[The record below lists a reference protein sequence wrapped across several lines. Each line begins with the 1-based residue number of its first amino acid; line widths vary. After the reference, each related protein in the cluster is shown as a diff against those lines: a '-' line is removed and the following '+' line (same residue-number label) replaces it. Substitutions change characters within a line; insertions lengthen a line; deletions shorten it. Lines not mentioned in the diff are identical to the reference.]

1 MELEIIHLDMD
12 AFYAAIEQRDNPEL
26 KGKPVI
32 IGGTSNRGVVST
44 ASYEARKYGIH
55 SAMPA
60 MKARKLCPHGVYLKP
75 NHQKYKAVSKKLR
88 QIFLEYTD
96 LVEPLALDESFLN
109 VANHQ
114 LNSIQIARQIK
125 RRIQRELDLTAS
137 VGVSYN
143 KFLAKLASDYK
154 KPDGFMII
162 SPANVEEIIHPLEV
176 NQLWGVGPKTEQKLN
191 QMGLKRIKDVAESEL
206 FELVDKL
213 GARGYQLY
221 KLANGEDNREVS
233 PPKRPKSIGKERTF
247 KQDSKNRKII
257 KAKLERLA
265 SKVAKNLAD
274 KDLACQTVTIKLKY
288 ADFNQISRSQT
299 FNYNLTGEEIYHAG
313 LEIFEKIELEKKLRL
328 IGISV
333 SNLKD
338 KYYRQLKLFNEEKG

>member
-12 AFYAAIEQRDNPEL
+12 AFYAAIEQRDNPKL
-26 KGKPVI
+26 RGKPVI

-88 QIFLEYTD
+88 QIFLDYTD
-96 LVEPLALDESFLN
+96 LVEPLALDESYLDVSDN
-109 VANHQ
+109 Q

-125 RRIQRELDLTAS
+125 RRIQQELNLTAS
-137 VGVSYN
+137 VGVSFN

-176 NQLWGVGPKTEQKLN
+176 NHLWGVGPKTEQKLN
-191 QMGLKRIKDVAESEL
+191 EMGFETIRDIAEAEA
-206 FELVDKL
+206 FQLVDNL

-221 KLANGEDNREVS
+221 RLANGEDNREVT
-233 PPKRPKSIGKERTF
+233 PPQTPKSIGKERTF
-247 KQDSKNRKII
+247 EQDTKNRKII
-257 KAKLERLA
+257 KAKLEKLA
-265 SKVAKNLAD
+265 NKVANNLAE
-274 KDLACQTVTIKLKY
+274 KDLVCQTVTIKLKY
-288 ADFNQISRSQT
+288 EDFKQISRSQT
-299 FNYNLTGEEIYHAG
+299 FNYNLAGEAIYQAG
-313 LEIFEKIELEKKLRL
+313 LEIFENIELEQKLRL

-338 KYYRQLKLFNEEKG
+338 SYYRQLRLFTEEKK